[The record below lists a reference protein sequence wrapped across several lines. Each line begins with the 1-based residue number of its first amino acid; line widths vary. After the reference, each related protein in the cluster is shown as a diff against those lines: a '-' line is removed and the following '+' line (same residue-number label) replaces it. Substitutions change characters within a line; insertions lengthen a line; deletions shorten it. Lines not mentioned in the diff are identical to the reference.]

1 MASKTKILFLAANA
15 VDTARLRLDEEIREI
30 VQKLRSCPNANSIEV
45 VSEWAVRPRDL
56 MEVLMRHRPT
66 VVHFSGHASNTNEII
81 FEDEDGTSKPVE
93 VVKLIRML
101 SVFKDSI
108 RMAVLNACFSNA
120 GTADISKDLEYIVGT
135 TSALMDKAAIKF
147 AGFFYQALG
156 FGYSVQTSFELAKS
170 QITIEGVHNADI
182 FNILIREGVDASEP
196 FIKRRSKRAKAP
208 KTTTSPAPPATTE
221 DDGKVGFT
229 PQEPVASHSDADIDG
244 QRPAVD
250 FQVAEE
256 YSQGAAAMRGAK
268 YVPVEIRES
277 LQRFQLDYPDPAK
290 VAFLMMRFGRTQAHE
305 QIVAGIKK
313 ALDPLGIAVV
323 RADDKQYH
331 DDLFPNVLTY
341 VYGSGFGIAV
351 FERIE
356 TEEFNPNVALEV
368 GYMFALKKHLCL
380 LKDKTLKTLH
390 ADLVGK
396 LYRVFDPLDPVATI
410 PKELSQWLKDK
421 GLDKSV

>member
-1 MASKTKILFLAANA
+1 MADKTKILFLAANA
-15 VDTARLRLDEEIREI
+15 VDTARLRLDVEIREI
-30 VQKLRSCPNANSIEV
+30 DQKLRACPNANSIQLI
-45 VSEWAVRPRDL
+45 SQWAVRPRDI
-56 MEVLMRHRPT
+56 MEVLMVHRPT
-66 VVHFSGHASNTNEII
+66 VVHFSGHANTNEII
-81 FEDEDGTSKPVE
+81 FEGDDGKSQPVE
-93 VVKLIRML
+93 VAKLISML

-108 RMAVLNACFSNA
+108 RMVVLNACFSDA
-120 GTADISKDLEYIVGT
+120 GPADISKDIEYIVGT
-135 TSALMDKAAIKF
+135 TSTLNDKAAIKF
-147 AGFFYQALG
+147 AASFYQALG
-156 FGYSVQTSFELAKS
+156 YGYSVQTSYELAKS
-170 QITIEGVHNADI
+170 QITIEGVSGVDI
-182 FNILIREGVDASEP
+182 FNLLIRKGVDVSEP

-208 KTTTSPAPPATTE
+208 GTTTSPTPPANTA
-221 DDGKVGFT
+221 DKGKVVST
-229 PQEPVASHSDADIDG
+229 PGEPIASQSDPNIVG

-256 YSQGAAAMRGAK
+256 YPQGAAAMRGAT

-277 LQRFQLDYPDPAK
+277 LERFQSDYPDPAK

-313 ALDPLGIAVV
+313 ALDPLGIAVI

-396 LYRVFDPLDPVATI
+396 LYRVFDPLNPVATI

-421 GLDKSV
+421 GLDKSA

>member
-15 VDTARLRLDEEIREI
+15 VDTGRLRLDEEIREI
-30 VQKLRSCPNANSIEV
+30 EQKLRSCPNANSIEV
-45 VSEWAVRPRDL
+45 ISQWAVRPRDI
-56 MEVLMRHRPT
+56 MEVLMRYCPT
-66 VVHFSGHASNTNEII
+66 VVHFSGHAVNTNEII
-81 FEDEDGTSKPVE
+81 FEDEDGKSKPVE
-93 VVKLIRML
+93 VVKLVNML

-108 RMAVLNACFSNA
+108 RLVVLNACFSNA
-120 GTADISKDLEYIVGT
+120 GSADLSKDIEYIVGT
-135 TSALMDKAAIKF
+135 ASALGDKAAIKF
-147 AGFFYQALG
+147 ATSFYQALG
-156 FGYSVQTSFELAKS
+156 FGYSVQTAFELAKY
-170 QITIEGVHNADI
+170 QITIEGVCDAEI
-182 FNILIREGVDASEP
+182 FNLLIREGVDTSEP
-196 FIKRRSKRAKAP
+196 FIKRRSKRVKAS
-208 KTTTSPAPPATTE
+208 KTTISPTPLTNTE
-221 DDGKVGFT
+221 DNGKVIST
-229 PQEPVASHSDADIDG
+229 PEEPIASHPNINIIG
-244 QRPAVD
+244 QRPTVD
-250 FQVAEE
+250 FQVPEE
-256 YSQGAAAMRGAK
+256 YPQGSAVMRGAK

-277 LQRFQLDYPDPAK
+277 LQRFQLDYPDSAK

-396 LYRVFDPLDPVATI
+396 LYRVFDPLDPVETI
-410 PKELSQWLKDK
+410 PKELAQWLKDK
-421 GLDKSV
+421 GLDKTA